1 MVPHTM
7 SWRRCLLVCKGCVIS
22 IKFPSCGYMFRV
34 HKQIHSLLIL
44 FRLPISS
51 PSKYTV
57 TFLTFC
63 PSIANNV
70 TNGFR
75 MHSSLGVNC
84 RNSPFYR
91 NKKSDI
97 SLFNIIIIQIYFN
110 TGASSVAVSSFH
122 INHQSL
128 PVYHIK
134 VKKAHRSQENYD
146 PLSPELKHLRNC
158 PLSLNI

>member
-1 MVPHTM
+1 LIRKLSFPSHPVPRFFWLSAFSNTIKFRKLYGFDQKFPLAFLVPHTM

-97 SLFNIIIIQIYFN
+97 SLFNIIII
-110 TGASSVAVSSFH
+110 
-122 INHQSL
+122 
-128 PVYHIK
+128 
-134 VKKAHRSQENYD
+134 
-146 PLSPELKHLRNC
+146 
-158 PLSLNI
+158 